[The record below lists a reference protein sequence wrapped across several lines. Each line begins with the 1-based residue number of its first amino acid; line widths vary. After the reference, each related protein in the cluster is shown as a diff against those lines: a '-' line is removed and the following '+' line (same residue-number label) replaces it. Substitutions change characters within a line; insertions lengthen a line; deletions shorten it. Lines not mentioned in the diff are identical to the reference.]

1 MPRDLTRREL
11 LRAAGGLTAL
21 ALLPVGRGLFA
32 LPPDTVGPG
41 VDPRQSPVPPLLFTA
56 TPYIQPGPNAGPLT
70 HGAESVVVAWQ
81 TEDRPAKFAVD
92 YGLTPRYGRTVQV
105 QWGARGGSAKLEKD
119 ARRNYAAMLTG
130 LPLGATYRYRV
141 RLTAEGEGQ
150 GEGGRVI
157 AEGYGTTRKPR
168 GSAVRFVA
176 FGDNSYGEVGQRA
189 VAYWAYRARP
199 DFVMNTGDN
208 VYESGLDDEYQRYF
222 FPIYNADVAS
232 PGVGAPL
239 LRSVPFYT
247 VIANHDVHAKG
258 PDGHPVAD
266 FDHDPDALAYFTN
279 LSLPLNGPENPPQA
293 TPIVGAAPRVADF
306 RQCAGARF
314 PRMTNYSFDYG
325 DLHFLCLDSNVYV
338 DPTDLAWRA
347 YIDADLGSTDARW
360 KFVVYHHPAFNVG
373 AEHYTE
379 QHMRVLSPIFESHG
393 VDFVLSGHEHTYQ
406 RTRPL
411 RFVPAGSGAAADRNG
426 KDRLVPGAFHV
437 DDKFDGASR
446 TRADGVQYITTG
458 AGGKHLY
465 DPGYTDSPD
474 RWLHDEDSRVAYVAR
489 MVSDR
494 HSFTLFEV
502 EDATLTLTQIDQ
514 WGRTIDRIRVTT
526 G

>member
-1 MPRDLTRREL
+1 M
-11 LRAAGGLTAL
+11 
-21 ALLPVGRGLFA
+21 V
-32 LPPDTVGPG
+32 
-41 VDPRQSPVPPLLFTA
+41 
-56 TPYIQPGPNAGPLT
+56 

-81 TEDRPAKFAVD
+81 TEDRPADFAVD
-92 YGLTPRYGRTVQV
+92 YGLTAHYGRTAPVHCA
-105 QWGARGGSAKLEKD
+105 ARGGSAKLERD
-119 ARRNYAAMLTG
+119 ARRNYTAALTG
-130 LPLGATYRYRV
+130 LPLGVTYRYRV
-141 RLTAEGEGQ
+141 RMAGERGT
-150 GEGGRVI
+150 VI

-222 FPIYNADVAS
+222 FPVYNADVAS

-266 FDHDPDALAYFTN
+266 FDRDPDALAYFTN
-279 LSLPLNGPENPPQA
+279 LSLPLNGPEDPPQA
-293 TPIVGAAPRVADF
+293 TPIAGDAARVADF
-306 RQCAGARF
+306 RQCAGERF

-338 DPTDLAWRA
+338 DPADAGWRS
-347 YIDADLGSTDARW
+347 YIERDLGSTEARW

-373 AEHYTE
+373 EEHYSE
-379 QHMRVLSPIFESHG
+379 QHMRVLSPIFEAQG
-393 VDFVLSGHEHTYQ
+393 VDFVLSGHEHNYQ
-406 RTRPL
+406 RTCPL
-411 RFVPAGSGAAADRNG
+411 RFVPAGSAGAADRNG
-426 KDRLVPGAFHV
+426 KTRLVPGAFHV
-437 DDKFDGASR
+437 DTTFDGAAH
-446 TRADGVQYITTG
+446 TRAEGVQYITTG

-465 DPGYTDSPD
+465 DPGYTDTPE
-474 RWLHDEDSRVAYVAR
+474 RWLHDEDGRAAYVAR

-502 EDATLTLTQIDQ
+502 DGASLTMTQIDQ
-514 WGRTIDRIRVTT
+514 WGRTIDRIHVTKGSAHRST
-526 G
+526 